1 VAPGVEPVKREKTKR
16 RSFSPPRTSRGTSPG
31 RPRAVTYHRVSTID
45 QHPDNARE
53 ELRRAV
59 ALRGLDLVEEIEET
73 GSGRKNDRPGLLRVL
88 ELVRAG
94 EVEQVI
100 VWKLSRFGRS
110 ALDLEIQLAELEGAG
125 VTFYST
131 SEGLE
136 VGRHAGPLANLM
148 RRLLSAFAEF
158 ERETIRENTRLGL
171 EAAARRGVKLG
182 RPRKFGS
189 A

>member
-1 VAPGVEPVKREKTKR
+1 
-16 RSFSPPRTSRGTSPG
+16 
-31 RPRAVTYHRVSTID
+31 VTYHRVSTID

-53 ELRRAV
+53 ELRRAA
-59 ALRGLDLVEEIEET
+59 ALRQLDLVEEVEET
-73 GSGRKNDRPGLLRVL
+73 GSGRKNDRPGLARVL

-94 EVEQVI
+94 EVEVVI
-100 VWKLSRFGRS
+100 VWKLTRFGRS
-110 ALDLEIQLAELEGAG
+110 ALDLELQLSELDRAG
-125 VTFYST
+125 VTFIST

-136 VGRHAGPLANLM
+136 VGRHSGAMAHLV
-148 RRLLSAFAEF
+148 RRILSAMAEF
-158 ERETIRENTRLGL
+158 ERETISENTRLGL